1 MLDKFRRLYQGNY
14 SIKIIMVLFVIQHG
28 FLILGGC
35 SENPPVTNVISKK
48 YSVDTFEK
56 VELSGYYNITIVKGD
71 TPKLEISATPEDH
84 ELLNIKNDHNSL
96 EVSYKKNTTQNYPI
110 EVKIVTP
117 NLVNFSI
124 HGACDE
130 SNISNFSGE
139 NLSIEING
147 AGELRLTGCHF
158 AQVNMVL
165 NGAGSINSLNSTAIS
180 SNATVNGSGM
190 IKTNVTEALTAVIN
204 GVGTIKYSGAPKMT
218 QQVNGLG
225 TIKQI

>member
-1 MLDKFRRLYQGNY
+1 
-14 SIKIIMVLFVIQHG
+14 MVLFVIQYG
-28 FLILGGC
+28 FLILGSC
-35 SENPPVTNVISKK
+35 SENPPPTNMIRKK
-48 YSVDTFEK
+48 YSVDAFEE

-96 EVSYKKNTTQNYPI
+96 EVSYKKHTTQNYPI
-110 EVKIVTP
+110 EVKIVKP
-117 NLVNFSI
+117 NLVKFSI

-130 SNISNFSGE
+130 SNISNFSGK

-158 AQVNMVL
+158 TQVNMVL

-180 SNATVNGSGM
+180 SNATVNGSVT
-190 IKTNVTEALTAVIN
+190 IKTNITEELTAVIN
-204 GVGTIKYSGAPKMT
+204 GVGTIKYSGAPKMN

-225 TIKQI
+225 TIEHI